1 MASTSKEI
9 TKDHELLIRI
19 DERLL
24 ALVNRMTSIE
34 QMMKDHQQQSDS
46 NKIKIETLYKDI
58 YGTKTS
64 EGIITKVEKHDKL
77 LTKAM
82 VCFTII
88 GVVIDFFFN
97 GILDFLKKLFNCCN
111 NSIKEFFSS
120 FFYLI

>member
-82 VCFTII
+82 ICFTIT
-88 GVVIDFFFN
+88 GVVIDF
-97 GILDFLKKLFNCCN
+97 LFNLF
-111 NSIKEFFSS
+111 IKGSN
-120 FFYLI
+120 

>member
-1 MASTSKEI
+1 MTSTPKEI

-58 YGTKTS
+58 YGTKTN

-82 VCFTII
+82 VYFTIA
-88 GVVIDFFFN
+88 GVVIDF
-97 GILDFLKKLFNCCN
+97 LFNFF
-111 NSIKEFFSS
+111 IKGGN
-120 FFYLI
+120 

>member
-34 QMMKDHQQQSDS
+34 QMMKDHQQQSDN

-64 EGIITKVEKHDKL
+64 EGIIAKVEKHDKL

-82 VCFTII
+82 VCFTIA
-88 GVVIDFFFN
+88 GVAIDF
-97 GILDFLKKLFNCCN
+97 LFNLF
-111 NSIKEFFSS
+111 IKGSN
-120 FFYLI
+120 